1 MFCMHI
7 KLVLIGLPNFS
18 SPPHVNIS
26 LQPMLIGCTLHYVLT
41 KQEWSPKYCI
51 TVLFVPNSI
60 RQCIGCPVWCMD
72 VHQYVWGDML
82 CSRNCICCWSYP
94 GKKYGPVY
102 AHAFD
107 SIHVLV
113 LYFLLAPLLLLSIAY
128 AKGKTTK
135 RTITSDP
142 SKYRNA
148 PGCSTSKRE
157 RVCILIAANP
167 QCLQTS
173 TAACA

>member
-128 AKGKTTK
+128 AKGKT
-135 RTITSDP
+135 
-142 SKYRNA
+142 
-148 PGCSTSKRE
+148 
-157 RVCILIAANP
+157 CI
-167 QCLQTS
+167 Q
-173 TAACA
+173 